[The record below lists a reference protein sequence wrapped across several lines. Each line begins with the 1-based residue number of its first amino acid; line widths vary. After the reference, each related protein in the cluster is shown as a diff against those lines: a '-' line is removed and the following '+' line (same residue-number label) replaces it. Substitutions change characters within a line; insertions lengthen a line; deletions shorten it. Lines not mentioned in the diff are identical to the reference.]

1 MDEQS
6 LEMLH
11 EVSLLMMEMRRVCM
25 SAAIIKTK
33 YRYMLNDVPVNKY
46 GTSEKNP
53 LTEKNLDVLKKIFGE
68 LYIIEDTNSLSRSH
82 IKNFC
87 QQLDPAV
94 DLFN

>member
-33 YRYMLNDVPVNKY
+33 YRYMMNDVMVNKY

-53 LTEKNLDVLKKIFGE
+53 LTEKNLTILKKILGE
-68 LYIIEDTNSLSRSH
+68 MDIIQDVNVLSHHH
-82 IKNFC
+82 IKKFC
-87 QQLDPAV
+87 EQLDPAV
-94 DLFN
+94 EM

>member
-33 YRYMLNDVPVNKY
+33 YRYMMNDVTVNKY

-53 LTEKNLDVLKKIFGE
+53 LTEKNLAILKKIFDE
-68 LYIIEDTNSLSRSH
+68 MDLIQDVNVLSH
-82 IKNFC
+82 HHVKKFC
-87 QQLDPAV
+87 EQLDPAV
-94 DLFN
+94 EI

>member
-25 SAAIIKTK
+25 SAAIVRSK
-33 YRYMLNDVPVNKY
+33 YRHLLNEVPVNKY

-53 LTEKNLDVLKKIFGE
+53 LTEKNLTILKKILGE
-68 LYIIEDTNSLSRSH
+68 MDIIEDVNILSRH
-82 IKNFC
+82 HVKKFC
-87 QQLDPAV
+87 EMLDPAV
-94 DLFN
+94 DM